1 MRITFMNA
9 NPSVSLIFVNY
20 QSVQYLTGAL
30 ESLFS
35 FEREAAFFEVIVV
48 NNDSS
53 ESGALQDLRR
63 TLPFLLIESSENSGF
78 GRGCNLGA
86 RQARGAILGFINPD
100 VLWVG
105 TYLRKIAAVFGENR
119 QVGALGMA
127 LLDTKGRSEAW
138 SVGKEPNFISLSLN
152 NFFPARRAAWS
163 DQKSFSSD
171 WVSGGALFVRAV
183 LFAEIGG
190 FDERFFLYFEDVD
203 LCKEVRRQGFSVAYC
218 PQFPLIHLGG
228 KSQVSR
234 QLQKT
239 HFYDSQK
246 KYFEKHRPLWEN
258 NALKFFHFFFRK
270 IQL

>member
-1 MRITFMNA
+1 MNA

-20 QSVQYLTGAL
+20 RSVQCLAMAL

-35 FEREAAFFEVIVV
+35 FEREDAFFEIIVV

-53 ESGALQDLRR
+53 ESGALQDLQR
-63 TLPFLLIESSENSGF
+63 TFPFLLIESSENTGF

-86 RQARGAILGFINPD
+86 KRARGAILGFINPD
-100 VLWVG
+100 VLWMG
-105 TYLRKIAAVFGENR
+105 TYLRKIAAVFDESR
-119 QVGALGMA
+119 QMGVLGMA
-127 LLDTKGRSEAW
+127 LLDMKRRPETW
-138 SVGKEPNFISLSLN
+138 SVGEEPNFIRLFLN
-152 NFFPARRAAWS
+152 NFFPVRRAVWPN
-163 DQKSFSSD
+163 QKSFFSD

-183 LFAEIGG
+183 LFTEIGG

-203 LCKEVRRQGFSVAYC
+203 LCKEVRRRGFSVRYC
-218 PQFPLIHLGG
+218 PQFPLTHLGG

-234 QLQKT
+234 QLQKK

-258 NALKFFHFFFRK
+258 NALKFLHFFFRK